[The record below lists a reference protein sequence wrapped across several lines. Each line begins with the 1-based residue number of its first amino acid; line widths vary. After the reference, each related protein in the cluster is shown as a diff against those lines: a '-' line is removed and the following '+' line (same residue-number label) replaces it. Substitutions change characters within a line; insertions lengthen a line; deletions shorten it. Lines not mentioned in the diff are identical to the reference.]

1 MKLPIF
7 DIIVIVVSTI
17 ILLILSEYDLLE
29 TVSKFI
35 LPVLLAFYFLGQYS
49 VKRVRP
55 KD

>member
-7 DIIVIVVSTI
+7 DIVVIIISAI
-17 ILLILSEYDLLE
+17 ILVMLSEFDLLE
-29 TVSKFI
+29 TISTYM

-55 KD
+55 RD